1 MKWKILFP
9 LLILII
15 ISSACS
21 TSSGS
26 SDQSGEAVMPTS
38 EVSGVGQGPTEEPTK
53 APDRKVVDEF
63 MDEFTTMDPD
73 WSGPFTVTT
82 KALPGKALSKVS
94 IEDGW
99 LSFNIQDEETYMYE
113 FYLNPAAADV
123 VLETKYQPG
132 GNHTVNGIA
141 LVCRAAEDFSSW
153 YEFRV
158 SSSNRYSIFLYD
170 KSRKENDD
178 LNPYVELA
186 GGVSSTISPAKTNVF
201 RAMCNGTSLVLEMN
215 GEQVA
220 SVQDGTLQEDGLVGV
235 GAMSSNLTP
244 TFVKFDYLSVSKP

>member
-15 ISSACS
+15 VSSACGAFPGS
-21 TSSGS
+21 T
-26 SDQSGEAVMPTS
+26 DDSGEAVMPTS
-38 EVSGVGQGPTEEPTK
+38 EISGVGQGPTAEPTE
-53 APDRKVVDEF
+53 APKRKVMDEF
-63 MDEFTTMDPD
+63 LDEFTTMDLD
-73 WSGPFTVTT
+73 WSEPFAVTT
-82 KALPGKALSKVS
+82 KALSGKGLSKVS
-94 IEDGW
+94 IKDGW
-99 LSFNIQDEETYMYE
+99 LSFDILDEETYMYQL
-113 FYLNPAAADV
+113 YQNPVEADV

-141 LVCRAAEDFSSW
+141 LVCRATEDFSKW

-170 KSRKENDD
+170 KSRKEKDD

-186 GGVSSTISPAKTNVF
+186 GGVSGAISPAKENVF
-201 RAMCNGTSLVLEMN
+201 RAMCNGTTLVLEVN

-220 SVQDGTLQEDGLVGV
+220 SVQDGELQEEGLVGV

-244 TFVKFDYLSVSKP
+244 TFVKFDYLGVSKP